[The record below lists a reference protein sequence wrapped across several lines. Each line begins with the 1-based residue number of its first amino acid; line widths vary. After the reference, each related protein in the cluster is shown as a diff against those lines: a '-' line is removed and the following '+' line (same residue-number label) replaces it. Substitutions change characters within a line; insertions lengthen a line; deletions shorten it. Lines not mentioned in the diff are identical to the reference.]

1 MRIVIK
7 ETQGSKNKRKQSQ
20 GGGGMD
26 IGGTSK
32 KNGKPLQKPKSIRR
46 ELLINKPVMAKKG
59 KMIKARGGVMVRT
72 KLNGDL
78 YTETF

>member
-20 GGGGMD
+20 RGGGMD

-32 KNGKPLQKPKSIRR
+32 KNGKPLQKPKSTRR
-46 ELLINKPVMAKKG
+46 ELLKNKPVMAKKG
-59 KMIKARGGVMVRT
+59 KMN
-72 KLNGDL
+72 KLNPGL
-78 YTETF
+78 KAYLAKKKKTKKKK